1 MNAIAAGLIWSV
13 LWIGYIFVVLKWYPW
28 ELLHDYPDDIKETAT
43 LPEPTDKQKRQA
55 KLSCGIICLVIF
67 GSLLAFGL
75 TRFAAAQTSFLTVLI
90 YVFIIG
96 MMWNAIDL
104 LVMDW
109 ILVCSITPKIVV
121 IEGTE
126 GCKGY
131 KDYMFHFKG
140 FLIGCVY
147 TAIMAIIF
155 SGITYGILRFFIWN

>member
-1 MNAIAAGLIWSV
+1 MNAIIAGLMWSV

-28 ELLHDYPDDIKETAT
+28 ELLHDYPEDIKEAAT
-43 LPEPTDKQKRQA
+43 LPEPTDKQKKQA
-55 KLSCGIICLVIF
+55 KLVCGIICLVIF

-75 TRFAAAQTSFLTVLI
+75 TKFASAQTTFLMVLV
-90 YVFIIG
+90 YVFIVG
-96 MMWNAIDL
+96 MIWNAIDL

-140 FLIGCVY
+140 FFIGCAY
-147 TAIMAIIF
+147 TAIMAIVF
-155 SGITYGILRFFIWN
+155 SGIIYGILKFFIW

>member
-1 MNAIAAGLIWSV
+1 M
-13 LWIGYIFVVLKWYPW
+13 
-28 ELLHDYPDDIKETAT
+28 
-43 LPEPTDKQKRQA
+43 
-55 KLSCGIICLVIF
+55 IF

-75 TRFAAAQTSFLTVLI
+75 TRFAAAQTSFFAVLI

-109 ILVCSITPKIVV
+109 LLVCSITPKIVV

>member
-1 MNAIAAGLIWSV
+1 MNAIIAGLMWSV

-28 ELLHDYPDDIKETAT
+28 ELLHDYPEDIKEAAT
-43 LPEPTDKQKRQA
+43 LPEPTDKQKKQA
-55 KLSCGIICLVIF
+55 KLVCGIICLVIF

-75 TRFAAAQTSFLTVLI
+75 TKFASAQTTFLMVLV
-90 YVFIIG
+90 YVFIVG
-96 MMWNAIDL
+96 MIWNAIDL

-147 TAIMAIIF
+147 TAIMAIVF
-155 SGITYGILRFFIWN
+155 SGIIYGILKFFIW